1 MDPQNPL
8 NNPEPDANASVL
20 PDPSAMPSGAPK
32 KKSANTL
39 IFIIIG
45 VVGGILAILLIV
57 LILTSNKNAAAKKQA
72 LDAQYASGLATG
84 KTEQKAASDKQAL
97 IDQSKSVVVYSAPSE
112 LGSFQVPIPKL
123 WSFSITPKPA
133 DGTFNG
139 LADPQYVDITSELH
153 KFSIDLKKSDYEN
166 EVKSLDDE
174 AKKSGG
180 KIVAS
185 DATVSGIKGRR
196 YKGVFDDKTG
206 GKAEI
211 VIIPYREKIM
221 LFRTDDPDTYS
232 ATFNSLLDGT
242 KLVP

>member
-123 WSFSITPKPA
+123 WSFSITPKPD

-153 KFSIDLKKSDYEN
+153 TLRL
-166 EVKSLDDE
+166 SL
-174 AKKSGG
+174 
-180 KIVAS
+180 
-185 DATVSGIKGRR
+185 
-196 YKGVFDDKTG
+196 
-206 GKAEI
+206 
-211 VIIPYREKIM
+211 
-221 LFRTDDPDTYS
+221 
-232 ATFNSLLDGT
+232 
-242 KLVP
+242 

>member
-123 WSFSITPKPA
+123 WSFSITPKPD
-133 DGTFNG
+133 DG
-139 LADPQYVDITSELH
+139 
-153 KFSIDLKKSDYEN
+153 
-166 EVKSLDDE
+166 
-174 AKKSGG
+174 
-180 KIVAS
+180 
-185 DATVSGIKGRR
+185 TVSGIKGRR